1 MSDTPIDLHKCG
13 FRFHKK
19 KISLIG
25 EILMVK
31 DFSFTIFFVN
41 YCIKQSLKPVF
52 LIQ

>member
-1 MSDTPIDLHKCG
+1 MPDSSFDLHKRG
-13 FRFHKK
+13 FRFYKK